1 MQIRFKHLVEDR
13 DHRGNI
19 RIYVRVPGRRKVRIR
34 APFGTDEFVAAY
46 NAAVSDHVTAP
57 RQARKAKVGSFRHV
71 CVLYYG
77 SATFK
82 RLDQSTQSWR
92 RRALDGMCEMHGDK
106 PVALMQARHVRALR
120 DERSDRPGAA
130 NTRLKALKAL
140 FAWACEEKAEIA
152 PHNPTSGVRKI
163 KYATDGH
170 HSWTPEETAQ
180 YRQCHPLG
188 SKARLALDL
197 LLYTGGR
204 REDAVRFGPQHV
216 RNGRV
221 RFRQAK
227 NEHRNPIDIDIP
239 LHRELETTIAATP
252 SSGHMTFL
260 VTEFERPFTPAG
272 FGNWFRDQCDQANL
286 HHCSAHGL
294 RKATAAALAEAG
306 ATAHEI
312 AAVTGHMSLE
322 EIERYTRAARKK
334 KLADAAIAKLK

>member
-1 MQIRFKHLVEDR
+1 MHIRFKHLVEDR
-13 DHRGNI
+13 DRHGNI
-19 RIYVRVPGRRKVRIR
+19 RIYVRVPGRRKVRVR
-34 APFGTDEFVAAY
+34 ALFGTDEFVAAY
-46 NAAVSDHVTAP
+46 HAAIADHVTAP
-57 RQARKAKVGSFRHV
+57 SQAREAKAGSFRHL
-71 CVLYYG
+71 CALYYG

-82 RLDQSTQSWR
+82 RLDKATQSWR
-92 RRALDGMCEMHGDK
+92 RRALDTMCEKHADK
-106 PVALMQARHVRALR
+106 PVARMEARHVRALR
-120 DERSDRPGAA
+120 DERSDQPGAA

-140 FAWACEEKAEIA
+140 FAWACEEKPEIA
-152 PHNPTSGVRKI
+152 PHDPTLGVRKI

-170 HSWTPEETAQ
+170 HSWTPEEIAQ
-180 YRQCHPLG
+180 YRDRHALG

-204 REDAVRFGPQHV
+204 REDAARLGPQHA
-216 RNGRV
+216 RNARV
-221 RFRQAK
+221 KFRQAK
-227 NEHRNPIDIDIP
+227 NEHRSPIDIDIP
-239 LHRELETTIAATP
+239 LHPELEASIAATP
-252 SSGHMTFL
+252 SSGHMTYL
-260 VTEFERPFTPAG
+260 ITEFGRPFTPAG

-322 EIERYTRAARKK
+322 EVERYTRAANKS